1 LAGKNRE
8 IKEAKVQD
16 IKAKLGK
23 AQSMIFAT
31 YQGLTVEEDTELRKK
46 LREEG
51 VEYKVYKNNLTSLA
65 VKELGFNEINTFLTG
80 PTSIAF
86 SYSDLTA
93 PARVLNSFAKD
104 HKKLE
109 LKGGYVQG
117 EVYDVAKVVVLAS
130 IPSRDVLISKLL
142 GSLQSPLSK
151 FAYVI
156 DAIAKS
162 KENAELNA

>member
-1 LAGKNRE
+1 VAGKNRE

-16 IKAKLGK
+16 IKTKLGK
-23 AQSMIFAT
+23 AQSMIFAS
-31 YQGLTVEEDTELRKK
+31 YQGLTVEEDTELRRK

-65 VKELGFNEINTFLTG
+65 VKELGIEEINTFLTG
-80 PTSIAF
+80 PTSVAF

-93 PARVLNSFAKD
+93 PARVLSSFAKD

-117 EVYDVAKVVVLAS
+117 MLYDAAKVVILAS

-142 GSLQSPLSK
+142 GSLQSPMSK
-151 FAYVI
+151 FAYLI

-162 KENAELNA
+162 RESAN

>member
-1 LAGKNRE
+1 VAGKNRE

-16 IKAKLGK
+16 IKTKLGK
-23 AQSMIFAT
+23 AQSLIFAK

-65 VKELGFNEINTFLTG
+65 VKELGINDIDSFLTG
-80 PTSIAF
+80 PTSVAF
-86 SYSDLTA
+86 SYSDATA
-93 PARVLNSFAKD
+93 PARILNNYSKE
-104 HKKLE
+104 HKNLE

-117 EVYDVAKVVVLAS
+117 VVYDAAKITMLAT
-130 IPSRDVLISKLL
+130 IPSREVLISKLL

-162 KENAELNA
+162 KEA